1 MIVRF
6 LTAIFFLVTPL
17 IASDYSEKVDVLY
30 NSLDPASLSELFA
43 FYNLYP
49 ETPAGEKAYQK
60 AWGLINLHR
69 NIVVEPRKMQGF
81 AFDIKPIIA
90 LVTRESY
97 EDSVLLSEKELETIE
112 LLTSHLKNRQLK
124 GFNNWSTDE
133 IIAMPSDDVDLA
145 RTIFLFQFG
154 KEDPLKVRSYEAY
167 LDMMAIQILARLP
180 KNYTELQALDAI
192 SSFIFHEM
200 RYRFPPHSMW
210 TEDVDLYTFLPSVLD
225 SRHGVC
231 LGVSILYLTLSQRIG
246 LPLEIIT
253 PPGHIYLSYQ
263 KDGTEI
269 NIETTARGLNIP
281 TEQYLGINNKTL
293 KRHQIKNVVG
303 LNFMNAAATAW
314 HHCDYKLALSFYQ
327 KAAHFLPDYPILTM
341 FTAYNHLLSGNLKE
355 GKALLQKMKTH
366 PVAESLYQDTIAEDY
381 LLGNVN
387 IVGIK
392 AVFEEVNE
400 TRESILE
407 KQALIQKTLSIYPK
421 FREGVFHLAVTWLQ
435 LGRNKEAI
443 EALKRYHAL
452 DPTNP
457 TVEYYLSALSLQR
470 WSYADSIKH
479 LNFCKLIMKKHDHNP
494 KLILSL
500 EKDLR
505 RSVPTHLL

>member
-1 MIVRF
+1 
-6 LTAIFFLVTPL
+6 
-17 IASDYSEKVDVLY
+17 
-30 NSLDPASLSELFA
+30 
-43 FYNLYP
+43 
-49 ETPAGEKAYQK
+49 
-60 AWGLINLHR
+60 
-69 NIVVEPRKMQGF
+69 
-81 AFDIKPIIA
+81 
-90 LVTRESY
+90 
-97 EDSVLLSEKELETIE
+97 
-112 LLTSHLKNRQLK
+112 
-124 GFNNWSTDE
+124 
-133 IIAMPSDDVDLA
+133 
-145 RTIFLFQFG
+145 
-154 KEDPLKVRSYEAY
+154 
-167 LDMMAIQILARLP
+167 
-180 KNYTELQALDAI
+180 
-192 SSFIFHEM
+192 
-200 RYRFPPHSMW
+200 
-210 TEDVDLYTFLPSVLD
+210 
-225 SRHGVC
+225 
-231 LGVSILYLTLSQRIG
+231 
-246 LPLEIIT
+246 
-253 PPGHIYLSYQ
+253 
-263 KDGTEI
+263 
-269 NIETTARGLNIP
+269 
-281 TEQYLGINNKTL
+281 
-293 KRHQIKNVVG
+293 
-303 LNFMNAAATAW
+303 MNAAATAW